1 MRAPTHAA
9 CALFCVLLTLSP
21 AAARVGVTSAT
32 EGDPTGKPPMDAER
46 ILRVGIDVV
55 ADELITTN
63 ANDRAH
69 LVFLD
74 GTSLTVSPNARLKL
88 DRYVYDPA
96 SKTGSIGITAAQGV
110 FRLVGGKISKS
121 NEITVTTPSATLG
134 LRGGISVFEVG
145 ATQTTAQF
153 LFGKSLVVSGN
164 GRTETALRP
173 GMQIQAVLGAFPTPP
188 AAIPPGALSQPL
200 HLLEAGHPTG
210 DTRADAAARQSGF
223 SDRNSGQ
230 TWRGP
235 STTDGARIN
244 ALSNQASSVV
254 AQSRPLEATLPTAP
268 TAAPPAMPAAVAAAP
283 LPPPP
288 PPPVT
293 PASTPGCFDFSGA
306 RHHHHSFHHP

>member
-1 MRAPTHAA
+1 M
-9 CALFCVLLTLSP
+9 SP

-96 SKTGSIGITAAQGV
+96 SKTGAIGITAAQGV

-121 NEITVTTPSATLG
+121 NEITVTTPSATMG

-145 ATQTTAQF
+145 PTKTTAQF

-164 GRTETALRP
+164 GHTETALRP
-173 GMQIQAVLGAFPTPP
+173 GTQIQAVLGAFPMAPIT
-188 AAIPPGALSQPL
+188 IPPGALAQPMR
-200 HLLEAGHPTG
+200 LLEAGRPTG
-210 DTRADAAARQSGF
+210 DARADAAAKQSGF
-223 SDRNSGQ
+223 SDRNSGHRWQ
-230 TWRGP
+230 GL
-235 STTDGARIN
+235 STTDAARLN
-244 ALSNQASSVV
+244 ALSNEASSIV
-254 AQSRPLEATLPTAP
+254 AQSRPIAASLPTV
-268 TAAPPAMPAAVAAAP
+268 PAAVAAAP

-288 PPPVT
+288 PVI
-293 PASTPGCFDFSGA
+293 PASTPGCFDVPY
-306 RHHHHSFHHP
+306 HHHRFHHR

>member
-1 MRAPTHAA
+1 MP
-9 CALFCVLLTLSP
+9 P

-63 ANDRAH
+63 SNDRAH

-96 SKTGSIGITAAQGV
+96 SRTGTIGITAAQGV

-121 NEITVTTPSATLG
+121 SAITVTTPSATMG

-145 ATQTTAQF
+145 PTQTTAQF

-164 GRTETALRP
+164 GHTETALRP
-173 GMQIQAVLGAFPTPP
+173 GMQIQAALGAFPTPP
-188 AAIPPGALSQPL
+188 VAIPPGSLAQPL

-210 DTRADAAARQSGF
+210 DAKADATAKRSGF
-223 SDRNSGQ
+223 SDRNSGGA
-230 TWRGP
+230 WRTP
-235 STTDGARIN
+235 PAADTTQVN
-244 ALSNQASSVV
+244 ALANAANSIV
-254 AQSRPLEATLPTAP
+254 AQSRPVDASLP
-268 TAAPPAMPAAVAAAP
+268 AAPAAPAVPAAVAAAP

-288 PPPVT
+288 PT
-293 PASTPGCFDFSGA
+293 GTPGCFDVDFP
-306 RHHHHSFHHP
+306 HHHHDFGFHHR

>member
-1 MRAPTHAA
+1 MRAPTYGA
-9 CALFCVLLTLSP
+9 CALLCVLLSMSP

-46 ILRVGIDVV
+46 ILRVCIDVV

-121 NEITVTTPSATLG
+121 SEITVTTPSATMG

-145 ATQTTAQF
+145 PTQTTAQF

-164 GRTETALRP
+164 GHTETALRP

-188 AAIPPGALSQPL
+188 VAIPPGALAQPL
-200 HLLEAGHPTG
+200 HLLEAGRPTG
-210 DTRADAAARQSGF
+210 DARADAAAKQSGF
-223 SDRNSGQ
+223 SDRNSGH
-230 TWRGP
+230 TWQGP
-235 STTDGARIN
+235 STTEAARLN
-244 ALSNQASSVV
+244 ALSNQASSIV
-254 AQSRPLEATLPTAP
+254 AQARPL
-268 TAAPPAMPAAVAAAP
+268 AASLPPAPAAVAAAP

-288 PPPVT
+288 PAT
-293 PASTPGCFDFSGA
+293 PASTPGCFDVASP
-306 RHHHHSFHHP
+306 HHHHPFHHR